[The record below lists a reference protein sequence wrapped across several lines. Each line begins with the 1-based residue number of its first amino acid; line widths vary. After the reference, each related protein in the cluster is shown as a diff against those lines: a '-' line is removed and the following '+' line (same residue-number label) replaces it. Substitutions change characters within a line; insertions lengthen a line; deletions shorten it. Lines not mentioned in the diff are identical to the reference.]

1 VTATLEQLIR
11 QEQQRQAELEAFA
24 QQLQQHQQS
33 QAAAVAATS
42 STAAGT
48 AETSTPLHSAA
59 SNSSGSSATPS
70 SRKVRFSADVDQI
83 LLPQNEGEA
92 PIRIS
97 KSLDKLAADDLE
109 GTVRKGIDAA
119 AAVAAVLGVRWER
132 PKATANAPYA
142 AQISIDNRAKLAAAA
157 AAPSA
162 MQQGV
167 QPASSPF
174 ASQQQQLQ
182 ADITSVADQQP
193 GLGEAPECSASDNTV
208 AQDGNAVSAA
218 EKQEVGQAAAAAAPF
233 SPFGNLKDQP
243 WE

>member
-1 VTATLEQLIR
+1 LEQLIK

-24 QQLQQHQQS
+24 QQLQQHQS
-33 QAAAVAATS
+33 QAAAAATS
-42 STAAGT
+42 STAAGI
-48 AETSTPLHSAA
+48 ADGSTPLHSAA
-59 SNSSGSSATPS
+59 SNSSASSATPS

-83 LLPQNEGEA
+83 LLPQNEGEI

-97 KSLDKLAADDLE
+97 KSLDKPAAGDLE
-109 GTVRKGIDAA
+109 GTVRKGSDAA

-132 PKATANAPYA
+132 PGATANAPYA
-142 AQISIDNRAKLAAAA
+142 AQITTDNRTKHAAAA
-157 AAPSA
+157 AVPSA
-162 MQQGV
+162 TQQGV

-182 ADITSVADQQP
+182 GDAEPVADQQQP
-193 GLGEAPECSASDNTV
+193 GLQEAAECSACGSDNAA
-208 AQDGNAVSAA
+208 AQDGSAVSA
-218 EKQEVGQAAAAAAPF
+218 EEVGQAGAGAAAAAF